1 MSVNMNGT
9 LSMQKGAEREN
20 KESNITAFAAFVDV
34 EPSDVIVVVD
44 VVRDEECSL
53 KNVEDVFRGGVSRVR
68 VCVGVVLV
76 DLIKENLC

>member
-1 MSVNMNGT
+1 MYGT
-9 LSMQKGAEREN
+9 LSTQEGAECEDEKGN
-20 KESNITAFAAFVDV
+20 VGALATFVDAK
-34 EPSDVIVVVD
+34 PSDVIVVVD

-53 KNVEDVFRGGVSRVR
+53 KNVEDVFRGGVSRGR